1 MIRWQFSLTSVLSFS
16 THTHN
21 HTYTHYWSNCTAVCM
36 SAKHA
41 GLSLD
46 GRGKVRGEHL
56 IVTGSRV
63 ALFFQMD
70 KKTKGTKY
78 LSWKIHYAA

>member
-1 MIRWQFSLTSVLSFS
+1 MEMECDTLAVPSDVSPFFLYIHDHTSAHLHHW
-16 THTHN
+16 TD
-21 HTYTHYWSNCTAVCM
+21 CTAVRL

-46 GRGKVRGEHL
+46 GRGKVRGEHP
-56 IVTGSRV
+56 VVNGSRV

-70 KKTKGTKY
+70 KEKE
-78 LSWKIHYAA
+78 LNA

>member
-1 MIRWQFSLTSVLSFS
+1 
-16 THTHN
+16 
-21 HTYTHYWSNCTAVCM
+21 M

-46 GRGKVRGEHL
+46 GRGKVRGEHP

-78 LSWKIHYAA
+78 LSWKIHYAACNRNRGGFSRQQSIYIAML